1 MMIRKKIMQKKV
13 CKVPLIDDKTIERI
27 LQHPRFFR
35 GHVKTATGK
44 LYKTGEFEK
53 RSDKVLGM
61 RMP

>member
-1 MMIRKKIMQKKV
+1 MIRKKITQKEV
-13 CKVPLIDDKTIERI
+13 CKVPLIDDKTIKGI

-35 GHVKTATGK
+35 GHIKTATGK

>member
-1 MMIRKKIMQKKV
+1 MKRKKIAQKKV
-13 CKVPLIDDKTIERI
+13 CEVPLIDDKTIARI
-27 LQHPRFFR
+27 LEHPRFFR
-35 GHVKTATGK
+35 GHIKTATGK